1 MSSAGLLLASAA
13 LVLLA
18 GGLLLWNWLAQRRRA
33 ALTAELLDA
42 RIDARRL
49 AVAGAD
55 EAPAAAPS
63 RPRRDAHGPLLRLQW
78 LLQRAGLPPDARGL
92 AVLLGPALL
101 LAGLAAWRA
110 TPPLAALAGLVGA
123 GMSALMLNV
132 RAQRRRDALA
142 HALPGFIDTLVRL
155 LAVGHSIAS
164 AFLAA
169 LGAAQSPLRDCL
181 DGAAVRLR
189 AGMDLDDALEQV
201 ARQQGAQPL
210 LLFAAVVR
218 MSTRYGGR
226 VDQVLER
233 MAEFMRDRE
242 EAQRELIAMSAET
255 RMSAWVLGLLPASM
269 ALFILFINTA
279 YLATMWADPGG
290 RRLLLLAFGLQLL
303 GGFLLYRLA
312 RLR

>member
-1 MSSAGLLLASAA
+1 MSSTRLLLASAA

-18 GGLLLWNWLAQRRRA
+18 GGLLLWSWLAQRRRA
-33 ALTAELLDA
+33 ALAGALLDA

-49 AVAGAD
+49 AVAGGD
-55 EAPAAAPS
+55 EAPTPVAHRAL
-63 RPRRDAHGPLLRLQW
+63 RDAHGPFVRLQW

-92 AVLLGPALL
+92 AVLFGPALV

-110 TPPLAALAGLVGA
+110 TPPLAALAALVGA
-123 GMSALMLNV
+123 GSSALMLSV

-142 HALPGFIDTLVRL
+142 HALPGFMDTLVRL

-164 AFLAA
+164 AFIAA
-169 LGAAQSPLRDCL
+169 LGAAQSPLRECL
-181 DGAAVRLR
+181 EGAAVRLR
-189 AGMDLDDALEQV
+189 AGMDLDAALEQI

-279 YLATMWADPGG
+279 YLATMWADAGG
-290 RRLLLLAFGLQLL
+290 RRLLLVAFGLQLV

>member
-1 MSSAGLLLASAA
+1 MSSTRLLLASAA
-13 LVLLA
+13 LVLVA
-18 GGLLLWNWLAQRRRA
+18 GALVLWSWLAQRRRA
-33 ALTAELLDA
+33 ALTAVLLDA

-55 EAPAAAPS
+55 EAPAPAPS
-63 RPRRDAHGPLLRLQW
+63 GARRDPHGPFVRLQW

-92 AVLLGPALL
+92 AVLVGPALL

-123 GMSALMLNV
+123 GISALMLSV

-169 LGAAQSPLRDCL
+169 LAAAQSPLRECL
-181 DGAAVRLR
+181 EGAAVRLR
-189 AGMDLDDALEQV
+189 AGLDLDEALEQI

-279 YLATMWADPGG
+279 YLATMWADAGG

>member
-1 MSSAGLLLASAA
+1 MSSTRLLLASAA

-18 GGLLLWNWLAQRRRA
+18 GALLLWSWLAQRRRA
-33 ALTAELLDA
+33 ALTAVLLDA

-55 EAPAAAPS
+55 EAPAPAPS
-63 RPRRDAHGPLLRLQW
+63 GARRDPHGPFVRLQW

-92 AVLLGPALL
+92 AVLVGPALL

-123 GMSALMLNV
+123 GISALMLSV

-169 LGAAQSPLRDCL
+169 LAAAQSPLRECL
-181 DGAAVRLR
+181 EGAAVRLR
-189 AGMDLDDALEQV
+189 AGLDLDEALEQV

-279 YLATMWADPGG
+279 YLATMWADAGG